1 MQAVNTRQPSW
12 QIQAI
17 AELELRR
24 RKNPQ
29 SNKDERAILWQPN
42 PDKNGIPNPQRLAV
56 ESEATILG
64 YGGAAGG
71 GKTDLLLGLAATQH
85 YRSVIFRRVFP
96 NLRSVIER
104 SREILNPEGIDNSK
118 DSYNESLHRWVL
130 DGGRMIE
137 FEACQFEKDR
147 EKQRGRPRDFYGF
160 DEATEFSRSMIDFIT
175 AWLRTT
181 RKGQR
186 TRIVLTFNPPIDESG
201 SWVIDFFLPWFAFL
215 YPDKFSHPKPAAPG
229 EIRWYAVV
237 DGNEVERPD
246 GEAFEHNGETI
257 KPMSRTFIPA
267 KLADNPH
274 LEGSGYEQRLQALP
288 EPLRSQLLYGDF
300 AASAGVD
307 PWQVIPTEWIQAAM
321 DRWTENGYH
330 VPLTAIGA
338 DVSRGGNDQT
348 VLTKRFGEWIG
359 RLIKYA
365 GAKITDG
372 KAAAQVIINEIKP
385 EEKPMINIDAI
396 GVGSSP
402 VDILN
407 ETDHKVNAV
416 NVASA
421 ARYYDPLAKKEI
433 YYTDKS
439 GLYKFKNLRS
449 YLYWKLREMLEPGS
463 GYEIALPNDNELK
476 QDLSAAKFTIS
487 TAGIQVES
495 KDQIKDRIGRSP
507 DCGDSVLLSIYEPY
521 DISEK
526 FDIDFF

>member
-1 MQAVNTRQPSW
+1 MQTVNTRQPSW
-12 QIQAI
+12 QIQAT
-17 AELELRR
+17 AELLLRQR
-24 RKNPQ
+24 QNPE
-29 SNKDERAILWQPN
+29 SNKKQLALWQPN
-42 PDKNGIPNPQRLAV
+42 PDANGIPNPQRLAV

-85 YRSVIFRRVFP
+85 HRSVIFRRVFP

-137 FEACQFEKDR
+137 FEACQYEKDR

-160 DEATEFSRSMIDFIT
+160 DEATEFSKSMIDFIT

-181 RKGQR
+181 NKGQR

-201 SWVIDFFLPWFAFL
+201 SWVIDYFKPWFAFL
-215 YPDKFSHPKPAAPG
+215 YPDKFTHHNPAAPG
-229 EIRWYAVV
+229 EIRWYAVIE
-237 DGNEVERPD
+237 GEETERPN
-246 GEAFEHNGETI
+246 GEPFEHNGETI

-274 LEGSGYEQRLQALP
+274 LMNTGYEQRLQALP

-300 AASAGVD
+300 AASAGID
-307 PWQVIPTEWIQAAM
+307 PWQVIPTEWLHAAV
-321 DRWTENGYH
+321 DRWQANGGH

-338 DVSRGGNDQT
+338 DVSRGGKDKT
-348 VLTKRFGEWIG
+348 VLAKRYGEWIAP
-359 RLIKYA
+359 LIKHL
-365 GAKITDG
+365 GSTITDG
-372 KAAAQVIINEIKP
+372 KKAAQVIINEIKSNETP
-385 EEKPMINIDAI
+385 VINIDAI

-407 ETDHKVNAV
+407 ETKHTVNAV

-421 ARYYDPLAKKEI
+421 AKYHDPLAKKDV

-439 GLYKFKNLRS
+439 GLYKFRNLRS

-463 GYEIALPNDNELK
+463 GFEIALPDDNELK

-487 TAGIQVES
+487 TSGIQVES

-507 DCGDSVLLSIYEPY
+507 DSGDAVLLAFYETY
-521 DISEK
+521 NINEMFS
-526 FDIDFF
+526 IDFF